1 MMSTLAFQ
9 RPGLVTTGLLL
20 IAFFGSL
27 AAAIVATGWDETLAA
42 LGSLGPGHVALLLV
56 LSLGNYAARAL
67 RWHFLAVSAGIPT
80 RLMQNLRHY
89 LGGFALTATPGRLG
103 ELVRLRWVGR
113 ETGWPIDRTA
123 PLALADR
130 ASELAAVSVLL
141 AVAVGLST
149 LGLGIVWPLIL
160 LSLALTWAASSPRF
174 LHRSVTLAWR
184 AIGRWARLFARLRR
198 IAAGLAPFLR
208 PRAALPAL
216 LLGGLGWF
224 LEGLA
229 FYVLLDWLGAPLPLW
244 TAVAIFLAAMVS
256 GALAG
261 LPGGL
266 GGAEAAMIALL
277 ALADVPLQ
285 IALPATAIIRAT
297 TLWFAILIGL
307 GIFPLAEARSLR
319 NRHPAP

>member
-1 MMSTLAFQ
+1 MIASQ
-9 RPGLVTTGLLL
+9 RPGLLTTGLLL
-20 IAFFGSL
+20 LVFIGSL
-27 AAAIVATGWDETLAA
+27 VAAVAATGWEDTVNA
-42 LGSLGPGHVALLLV
+42 LGSLGLEHLAILLL
-56 LSLGNYAARAL
+56 LSLGNYGARAL
-67 RWHFLAVSAGIPT
+67 RWHFLARSAGVPT
-80 RLMQNLRHY
+80 GFSQNVRHY

-103 ELVRLRWVGR
+103 ELVRLRWLGR
-113 ETGWPIDRTA
+113 ETGWHIDRTA

-149 LGLGIVWPLIL
+149 LGLGVVWPLIV
-160 LSLALTWAASSPRF
+160 LSLAVTWAVSSPRF
-174 LHRSVTLAWR
+174 LQRMIVLGWR
-184 AIGRWARLFARLRR
+184 IVGRWGRLFVRLRR
-198 IAAGLAPFLR
+198 VAAGLAPFLR
-208 PRAALPAL
+208 PGAALPAL

-224 LEGLA
+224 FEGLA
-229 FYVLLDWLGAPLPLW
+229 FYLLLDWLGAPLPLW
-244 TAVAIFLAAMVS
+244 TAVGIFLAAMVS

-307 GIFPLAEARSLR
+307 GVFPVAESQAARARRSE
-319 NRHPAP
+319 A